1 MTRTE
6 NIDKNEKK
14 LERKN
19 QKKENKNRIDIIEN
33 ERLR

>member
-14 LERKN
+14 LERKK

>member
-14 LERKN
+14 LERKK

-33 ERLR
+33 RRLR

>member
-14 LERKN
+14 LERKK
-19 QKKENKNRIDIIEN
+19 QKKENKNRIDIIKN